1 MIASLRESKARL
13 SEMVERA
20 SRGEDVLITVRGEVK
35 ARLTKAGL
43 PEGHP
48 DLGNWGREL
57 ARLQRQYA
65 TGRRNA
71 PVDDILREDRGE

>member
-13 SEMVERA
+13 SELVERV
-20 SRGEDVLITVRGEVK
+20 SRGEDVLITVRGKVR

-43 PEGHP
+43 PEAHP
-48 DLGNWGREL
+48 DLESWAGEL

-71 PVDDILREDRGE
+71 PVDDILKEDRGE